1 MRSLVVLALL
11 MPPLLAAPVAAADV
25 AASEA
30 VAEDP
35 DAFAPLDAA
44 EVDLAAFKWQKR
56 PIVVFADTPEDPL
69 VTRQLA
75 LLEARWP
82 ELLKRDVVVIVDTDP
97 AAKTAVRQKLRP
109 RGFMMALIGK
119 DGRVAL
125 RKPFP
130 WDVREL
136 SRTIDRMGD

>member
-1 MRSLVVLALL
+1 MRLALIISL
-11 MPPLLAAPVAAADV
+11 LVTPLAPAPLPAAEVEAA
-25 AASEA
+25 EA

-35 DAFAPLDAA
+35 SAFAPLDAA
-44 EVDLAAFKWQKR
+44 GVDLAEFKWQKR
-56 PIVVFADTPEDPL
+56 PIVVFADTPEDPH

-82 ELLKRDVVVIVDTDP
+82 ELLKRDVVLIVDTDP
-97 AAKTAVRQKLRP
+97 AARTAVRQKLRP

-136 SRTIDRMGD
+136 SRTIDRMDD